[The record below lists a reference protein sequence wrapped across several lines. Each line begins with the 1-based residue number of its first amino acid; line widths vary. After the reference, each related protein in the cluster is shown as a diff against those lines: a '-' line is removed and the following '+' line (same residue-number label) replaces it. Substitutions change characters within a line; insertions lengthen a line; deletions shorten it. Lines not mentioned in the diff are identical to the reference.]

1 MKFFPGFSVFCK
13 LFFQLILFKKLF
25 LFQCRV
31 TSENTDE
38 GGERFQF
45 PQCRRHFRIFLIAQ
59 KVDVEEIFPSFMSG
73 RTAFDHGKGHMMFPE
88 RIKTIT

>member
-45 PQCRRHFRIFLIAQ
+45 PQCCRHFRIFLIAQ
-59 KVDVEEIFPSFMSG
+59 KVDVEEISQDRQIFFSCRDSSKIEL
-73 RTAFDHGKGHMMFPE
+73 RK
-88 RIKTIT
+88 